1 MIRTRRR
8 TREDARE
15 LLDQA
20 VEELLRCQRE
30 GTGAVYVSDVL
41 ALLGAGTAGPA
52 PQAPP
57 PRDPQA
63 DPMTGAM
70 WAGAPGTLP
79 P

>member
-1 MIRTRRR
+1 VIRTRRR
-8 TREDARE
+8 TRDDARDI
-15 LLDQA
+15 LDQA
-20 VEELLRCQRE
+20 VAELLRCQRE
-30 GTGAVYVSDVL
+30 GTGAVYVTDVL
-41 ALLGAGTAGPA
+41 ALLGAGPA
-52 PQAPP
+52 PPPPQAP